1 MKKEYQSA
9 TRSKSAI
16 KDAYLALMQEKK
28 DEKVFVKE
36 ITDKA
41 NINRC
46 TFYSHYKDV
55 NQLLGDIHSQLIDE
69 IIPIFDDI
77 SAKTVGE
84 YFNLFFMRLS
94 ETFEK
99 NESYIQAILTQN
111 KSMDYL
117 ENIRIRLK
125 EKIMQTPFLYQQLS
139 HLENAS
145 LIIDYHVSA
154 IIYTYSNW
162 FRNLIPCDIYA
173 LSYTLSTIL
182 TQQFESIALSNDSK
196 KSNISK
202 RKVQN

>member
-9 TRSKSAI
+9 ARSKSAI
-16 KDAYLALMQEKK
+16 KDAYLTLMQEKK

-55 NQLLGDIHSQLIDE
+55 NQLLIDIHAQLIDE
-69 IIPIFDDI
+69 ILPIFDDI
-77 SAKTVGE
+77 SAKTIGE
-84 YFNLFFMRLS
+84 YFDLFFMRLS
-94 ETFEK
+94 DTFEH
-99 NESYIQAILTQN
+99 NQSYIQAILTQN
-111 KSMDYL
+111 KSIDYL
-117 ENIRIRLK
+117 ENIRARLK
-125 EKIMQTPFLYQQLS
+125 EKIMQTPFLYQPLA

-162 FRNLIPCDIYA
+162 FRDSIQCDIYT
-173 LSYTLSTIL
+173 LSHTLSTLL
-182 TQQFESIALSNDSK
+182 TQQFESIALAHHAK
-196 KSNISK
+196 KSDMSK

>member
-9 TRSKSAI
+9 TRSKNAI

-36 ITDKA
+36 IADKA

-55 NQLLGDIHSQLIDE
+55 NQLLIDIHAQLIDE
-69 IIPIFDDI
+69 ILPIFDDI
-77 SAKTVGE
+77 SAKTIGE
-84 YFNLFFMRLS
+84 YFDIFFMRLS
-94 ETFEK
+94 DTFEH
-99 NESYIQAILTQN
+99 NQSYIQAILTQN

-117 ENIRIRLK
+117 ENIRTRLK
-125 EKIMQTPFLYQQLS
+125 EKIIQIPFLYQQLS
-139 HLENAS
+139 NLENAS
-145 LIIDYHVSA
+145 LIIDYHVNA

-162 FRNLIPCDIYA
+162 FRDSIQCDIYT
-173 LSYTLSTIL
+173 LSHTLSTLL
-182 TQQFESIALSNDSK
+182 TQQFESIALAHHTK
-196 KSNISK
+196 KSDMSK

>member
-16 KDAYLALMQEKK
+16 KDAYLTLMQEKK
-28 DEKVFVKE
+28 DEKIFVKE

-69 IIPIFDDI
+69 ILPIFDDI

-84 YFNLFFMRLS
+84 YFNLFFMHLS
-94 ETFEK
+94 DTFENNK
-99 NESYIQAILTQN
+99 SYIQAILAQN

-139 HLENAS
+139 HLENACI
-145 LIIDYHVSA
+145 IIDYHISA

-162 FRNLIPCDIYA
+162 FKNLIPCDIYT
-173 LSYTLSTIL
+173 LSHTLSTIL
-182 TQQFESIALSNDSK
+182 TQQFEWISLSKDQK
-196 KSNISK
+196 KNNISK
-202 RKVQN
+202 KVQN

>member
-69 IIPIFDDI
+69 ILPIFDDI
-77 SAKTVGE
+77 SAKTIRE
-84 YFNLFFMRLS
+84 YFNLFFTRLS

-99 NESYIQAILTQN
+99 NKSYIQAILAQN

-117 ENIRIRLK
+117 ENIRTRFK
-125 EKIMQTPFLYQQLS
+125 EKIIQTPFLYQQLS
-139 HLENAS
+139 HLQNAS
-145 LIIDYHVSA
+145 IIIDYHVSA

-162 FRNLIPCDIYA
+162 FQDNIPCDIYT
-173 LSYTLSTIL
+173 LSHTLSTIL
-182 TQQFESIALSNDSK
+182 TQQFESISLSKNQTK
-196 KSNISK
+196 NNISK
-202 RKVQN
+202 KVQN

>member
-36 ITDKA
+36 IADKA

-69 IIPIFDDI
+69 ILPIFDDI
-77 SAKTVGE
+77 SAKTIGE
-84 YFNLFFMRLS
+84 YFDLFFMRLS
-94 ETFEK
+94 ETFENNK
-99 NESYIQAILTQN
+99 SYIQAILTQN
-111 KSMDYL
+111 KSMNYL
-117 ENIRIRLK
+117 ENIRARFK
-125 EKIMQTPFLYQQLS
+125 EKIIQTPFLCQQLS
-139 HLENAS
+139 HLQNAS
-145 LIIDYHVSA
+145 IIIDYHVSA

-162 FRNLIPCDIYA
+162 FRDSMQCDIYT
-173 LSYTLSTIL
+173 LSHTLSTIL
-182 TQQFESIALSNDSK
+182 TQQFESIALAHNL
-196 KSNISK
+196 KSSDTSK